1 MNKTHST
8 TAALL
13 GLFAL
18 AATTFTASMA
28 TAQEPS
34 LKGWSRTPAR
44 EYKSGIDPEMQRN
57 GKPSAFMES
66 MPGKT
71 LGFGTL
77 SKFFKAEDYVGKR
90 VQFKGFMKTLSVS
103 GTGAGLWLRIDSANM
118 EPLGFDNMSE
128 RSLKGTTDWTEVSVV
143 LDVPANANGI
153 AMGVLLV
160 GTGRS
165 WVNGLT
171 FEVVDKSVPV
181 TVATKTYV
189 LPKGP
194 GKLDFTE

>member
-1 MNKTHST
+1 MNKIHST
-8 TAALL
+8 TTTLL
-13 GLFAL
+13 GLLAL

-28 TAQEPS
+28 VAEEPS

-44 EYKSGIDPEMQRN
+44 EYKSGIDPEMQRD

-66 MPGKT
+66 MPGKK
-71 LGFGTL
+71 LEFGTL

-90 VQFKGFMKTLSVS
+90 VQFKGFIKTRDVS
-103 GTGAGLWLRIDSANM
+103 GTGAGLWLRIDSADM
-118 EPLGFDNMSE
+118 KPLGFDNMAE

-143 LDVPANANGI
+143 LDVPANADGI
-153 AMGVLLV
+153 AMGVLLA
-160 GTGRS
+160 GTGRY

-171 FEVVDKSVPV
+171 FGVVDKSVPV
-181 TVATKTYV
+181 TAATNTYV